1 MNALQG
7 IFTNAVA
14 LNAQRNL
21 GVSQNSLAGI
31 QAQLSSGLRING
43 ARDDAAGLAISDR
56 LQANLKAQDSSI
68 RSINEGISLVQV
80 ADGGLMNI
88 SESLQRGFE
97 LAVQAA
103 NGTLAASDR
112 ANLNAEFRQLHAEI
126 DRIAEGTEI
135 FGRYPLAATPPTTM
149 GQTKSI
155 KEVFAGGPTLNG
167 QPSGLKP
174 IGFIPAGAT
183 DVTITVDGIVGAE
196 DDIQIFTADGKHLL
210 TDVWTSAGVVA
221 GVGLVALTG
230 IDRLDPI
237 VALLVGLNIIWTGW
251 RLMQESA
258 HGLMDAALP
267 EEENIRVSQ
276 ILARFA
282 TDEVAFHGLR
292 TRASGHR
299 AFADVHVLVPGT
311 WTVARGHDLVE
322 DIEAALAHEVPD
334 LTLSTHVEPSEDPRS
349 YDDFEAEFPVPPPGI
364 NPDRPAP

>member
-43 ARDDAAGLAISDR
+43 ARDDAAGLAISER

-68 RSINEGISLVQV
+68 RSINQGISLVQV

-135 FGRYPLAATPPTTM
+135 FGRYPLAATPSTT
-149 GQTKSI
+149 
-155 KEVFAGGPTLNG
+155 
-167 QPSGLKP
+167 PSST
-174 IGFIPAGAT
+174 AAT
-183 DVTITVDGIVGAE
+183 SRA
-196 DDIQIFTADGKHLL
+196 AS
-210 TDVWTSAGVVA
+210 WRPSA
-221 GVGLVALTG
+221 
-230 IDRLDPI
+230 
-237 VALLVGLNIIWTGW
+237 
-251 RLMQESA
+251 
-258 HGLMDAALP
+258 
-267 EEENIRVSQ
+267 
-276 ILARFA
+276 
-282 TDEVAFHGLR
+282 
-292 TRASGHR
+292 
-299 AFADVHVLVPGT
+299 PG
-311 WTVARGHDLVE
+311 
-322 DIEAALAHEVPD
+322 
-334 LTLSTHVEPSEDPRS
+334 
-349 YDDFEAEFPVPPPGI
+349 
-364 NPDRPAP
+364 